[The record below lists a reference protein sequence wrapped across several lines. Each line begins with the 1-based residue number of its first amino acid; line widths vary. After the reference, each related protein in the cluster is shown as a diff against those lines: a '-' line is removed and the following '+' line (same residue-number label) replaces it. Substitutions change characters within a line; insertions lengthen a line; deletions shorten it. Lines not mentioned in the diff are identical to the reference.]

1 MAVTTPREEF
11 LAIGRARHCGAVG
24 CACQRAS
31 RDSFE
36 ALSQVDSGAS
46 RSRVSEYL
54 RIVNPTLHLTVE
66 FGCLVHPESWK
77 PKKRAARKRYEASV
91 SVH

>member
-11 LAIGRARHCGAVG
+11 LAICRARHCGAVG

-31 RDSFE
+31 RDSLVV
-36 ALSQVDSGAS
+36 LSEVNSGAY

-54 RIVNPTLHLTVE
+54 RIANPALHLTVE
-66 FGCLVHPESWK
+66 LERLVHPESW
-77 PKKRAARKRYEASV
+77 
-91 SVH
+91 